1 MIDNVMIE
9 EVKQRLIKTYNPV
22 GIYIFGSYAWG
33 SPDEE
38 SDLDLVVVVD
48 TLGKDRH
55 RALVEGHKALSD
67 LRLSKD
73 ILIYT
78 KAEFEEDSENSTTLL
93 YKVKRKG
100 KQIYANA

>member
-1 MIDNVMIE
+1 MIDNAMIE
-9 EVKQRLIKTYNPV
+9 AVKTRLVKTYNPV

-33 SPDEE
+33 LPDEE
-38 SDLDLVVVVD
+38 SDLDLIVIVD
-48 TLGKDRH
+48 KLDADRH

-78 KAEFEEDSENSTTLL
+78 KTEFDEDSENVTTLL

-100 KQIYANA
+100 KLIYARA